1 MRGRRALGV
10 LRGGGEARRC
20 ELDGGGDNGGQ
31 AELQGRKGSQT
42 LIFIEGEIT
51 GGVRSGPRGL
61 P

>member
-1 MRGRRALGV
+1 VRGRRALGV

-20 ELDGGGDNGGQ
+20 ELDGGGDNG
-31 AELQGRKGSQT
+31 KGSQT